1 MTNRK
6 TLFAALAALA
16 LLASPALAGAG
27 GNGHGGGN
35 GGGNA
40 GGNGNGGGNAG
51 GNGGGNGSGKS
62 GASHGKSSS
71 APGRA
76 AKADSTTV
84 DTTTKVSAVPKEK
97 NIHAKLG
104 RLNSLQRNIN
114 AYMNSKSK
122 KFAAIQAFVT
132 QSAKAK
138 VAQDQLDALT
148 AQLDALK
155 ALTPDEIAAL
165 SAEDQAALPGKITDL
180 EAEIA
185 TQTTAAEAAA
195 EGTDDASLDAAL
207 TDMANKPVDD
217 EVTAWAQGVLADKID
232 QTAATMQTETTP

>member
-35 GGGNA
+35 GGGNGN
-40 GGNGNGGGNAG
+40 GGNGNGGSNAG
-51 GNGGGNGSGKS
+51 GNGNGKS

-71 APGRA
+71 APGQV
-76 AKADSTTV
+76 AKSETDTTV
-84 DTTTKVSAVPKEK
+84 DTTEVSSVHKEK

-104 RLNSLQRNIN
+104 RLNSLQRNFN

-122 KFAAIQAFVT
+122 KFAAIQAYAT

-138 VAQDQLDALT
+138 VAQAAAAAAQAQLATLQAQLT
-148 AQLDALK
+148 AL
-155 ALTPDEIAAL
+155 
-165 SAEDQAALPGKITDL
+165 QADSTA
-180 EAEIA
+180 
-185 TQTTAAEAAA
+185 TAAQIQAVQDQITAQQAVVDADNAAA
-195 EGTDDASLDAAL
+195 AAATVGTDQASLDAAL
-207 TDMANKPVDD
+207 TDMANKPVDPD
-217 EVTAWAQGVLADKID
+217 VTAWAQGVLAGKVDQMAAKIE
-232 QTAATMQTETTP
+232 AETTP